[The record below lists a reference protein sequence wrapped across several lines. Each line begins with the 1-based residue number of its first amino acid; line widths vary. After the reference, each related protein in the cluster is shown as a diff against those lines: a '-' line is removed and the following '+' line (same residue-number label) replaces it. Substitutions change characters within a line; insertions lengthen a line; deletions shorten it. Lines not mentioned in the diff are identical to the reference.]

1 MAASPLLYQFKMANV
16 AVKVIVINAA
26 VFVLLNLIPSL
37 FGAVF
42 PFTHWLALPS
52 SFPEYFLQPWS
63 IFTYAFV
70 HSDFWHILWNMYFL
84 YIFSKFSLNLFSGK
98 RFLTI
103 YLLGGVAGG
112 LLYMI
117 SYNIFPELIARGSG
131 SMIGASA
138 AVNAIIVFIATY
150 TPNTRLKLFMFNIKL
165 WQIAAFFV
173 LSDLMRVA
181 TTTDNTGGF
190 IAHLGG
196 AAFGYVYA
204 QQMAKGNDIGAW
216 FERLMDTVVSWFS
229 NKPRPKKSRMRTVHR
244 TPKSKAKAKTK
255 AKAAKVTKSEKQQ
268 QIDAILDK
276 ISKSGY
282 DSLSKAEKDF
292 LFKAGK
298 DD

>member
-16 AVKVIVINAA
+16 AVKVIVINVA
-26 VFVLLNLIPSL
+26 VFILLNLIPSL
-37 FGAVF
+37 FGQGAY
-42 PFTHWLALPS
+42 FTDWLALPS
-52 SFPEYFLQPWS
+52 SFPKYFLRPWTLIS
-63 IFTYAFV
+63 YAFV
-70 HSDFWHILWNMYFL
+70 HGGFWHILFNMYFL
-84 YIFSKFSLNLFSGK
+84 YIFSRFSLNLFAGK

-103 YLLGGVAGG
+103 YLLGGMAGG

-117 SYNIFPELIARGSG
+117 SFNVFPTLIAGG
-131 SMIGASA
+131 PGYMVGASA

-150 TPNTRLKLFMFNIKL
+150 TPNTQLKLFMFTIKL
-165 WQIAAFFV
+165 WHIAAFVV
-173 LSDLMRVA
+173 LSDLLRVA
-181 TTTDNTGGF
+181 TAADNTGGM

-196 AAFGYVYA
+196 AAFGYIYA
-204 QQMAKGNDIGAW
+204 QQLAKGNDIGAW
-216 FERLMDTVVSWFS
+216 FERLMDTVASWFS
-229 NKPRPKKSRMRTVHR
+229 SKPRPKKSRMRTVHR
-244 TPKSKAKAKTK
+244 TPKSKAKTK
-255 AKAAKVTKSEKQQ
+255 AKSAKVNKSEKQQ

>member
-16 AVKVIVINAA
+16 AIKLIVINAA
-26 VFVLLNLIPSL
+26 IFILLNLIPSL
-37 FGAVF
+37 FGTSFGV
-42 PFTHWLALPS
+42 TNWLALPG

-63 IFTYAFV
+63 LLTYAFV
-70 HSDFWHILWNMYFL
+70 HSGFWHVLWNMYFL
-84 YIFSKFSLNLFSGK
+84 YIFSRFVLNLFSGK

-103 YLLGGVAGG
+103 YLMGAMAGG
-112 LLYMI
+112 LLYLI
-117 SYNIFPELIARGSG
+117 SYSIFPELNARGAS
-131 SMIGASA
+131 SLVGASA

-150 TPNTRLKLFMFNIKL
+150 TPNTQLKLFMFNIKL
-165 WQIAAFFV
+165 WHIAAFFV
-173 LSDLMRVA
+173 LSDIMRVA
-181 TTTDNTGGF
+181 TSADNTGGF

-229 NKPRPKKSRMRTVHR
+229 SKPRPKKSRMHTVHR
-244 TPKSKAKAKTK
+244 KAKAKTK
-255 AKAAKVTKSEKQQ
+255 AKVDAKPAKATKSEKQR
-268 QIDAILDK
+268 QIDTILDK